1 MNRKEN
7 IVWGLIMLGLLYLT
21 ASITFSAYDAQ
32 IEEIYE
38 PVCRNQFGHRVE
50 CVQSGEDDE

>member
-1 MNRKEN
+1 MTRKEN
-7 IVWGLIMLGLLYLT
+7 IVWGLIMLALLYLT

-38 PVCRNQFGHRVE
+38 PVCRNQWGHRIE
-50 CVQSGEDDE
+50 CDE